1 MLRFY
6 IKDIYIECIMKNRH
20 PVHLSTTLDVFD
32 DFKGY
37 TEYSRTE
44 KILGNVVYV
53 NADDFSYQTD
63 NKILRKIDEF
73 MRGC

>member
-1 MLRFY
+1 MIQLVFQTEKKIR
-6 IKDIYIECIMKNRH
+6 
-20 PVHLSTTLDVFD
+20 VLLSTTLDVFD

-44 KILGNVVYV
+44 KIPGSTLCI

-63 NKILRKIDEF
+63 KEILSKIDEF
-73 MRGC
+73 MGRC

>member
-1 MLRFY
+1 
-6 IKDIYIECIMKNRH
+6 MKNRH

-37 TEYSRTE
+37 TEYLRTE
-44 KILGNVVYV
+44 EILGNAMYI

-63 NKILRKIDEF
+63 KEILRKIDEF
-73 MRGC
+73 MERC